1 MVKFATPRVIFMAI
15 STAALFGCAGRQVG
29 WEGVSEITGGDASER
44 IARADS
50 HWANRLDRAEL
61 EKALA
66 LYKEAAQGDPENLEL
81 LTHLSRAYYFYADS
95 YLQADE
101 EKEAQLA
108 AYNEGARWGEKALAL
123 NLEFKKLVDGGTK
136 PEDAFYV
143 LDKPYI
149 GALYWSAANLGKWA
163 KKKGIIAALSLR
175 SQGIKGMQRCL
186 ELDETY
192 FYGAPHRWLG
202 AYYSVIPAFAGQ
214 DLNKS
219 KEHFER
225 SLEIAPDYF
234 ATRVLRSENYSPK
247 MGDQA
252 LFESDLRFVL
262 DTHPS
267 VLSDIVPE
275 QTVEQRKAEKLLSE
289 MDDLFF

>member
-1 MVKFATPRVIFMAI
+1 MVNFATLRVIFI
-15 STAALFGCAGRQVG
+15 VLSTAALLGCAARQVG
-29 WEGVSEITGGDASER
+29 WEGGVAVTRGDATER
-44 IARADS
+44 IAKADS

-61 EKALA
+61 EKALV
-66 LYKEAAQGDPENLEL
+66 LYKEAVQGDPENLEL

-95 YLQADE
+95 HLQADE

-108 AYNEGARWGEKALAL
+108 AYNEGAQWGEKALAL
-123 NLEFKKLVDGGTK
+123 NPEFKKLVDGGTK
-136 PEDAFYV
+136 PEDAFYI

-175 SQGIKGMQRCL
+175 SQGVKGMQRCL

-214 DLNKS
+214 DLKKS
-219 KEHFER
+219 QEHFER
-225 SLEIAPDYF
+225 SVEIAPSYF

-247 MGDQA
+247 VEDRA

-262 DTHPS
+262 DTDPA

-275 QTVEQRKAEKLLSE
+275 QTVEQRKAEKLLAE
-289 MDDLFF
+289 IDDLFF